1 MDFDWKSLVKTVA
14 PTLATALGGPLAGM
28 ATRAIAG
35 AVLGDETADTDQIA
49 AALQGAKPETLL
61 ALKQAD
67 QQFAVEMRKLDIDEI
82 KLANT
87 DRDSARQREIAT
99 KDKMPAVIALCALT
113 GFFGIL
119 AAMAMIELPDNATQP
134 FAVMLGALGT
144 LVTQIGA
151 YYFGSSAGSAKKN
164 EMIAAMKGSKS

>member
-1 MDFDWKSLVKTVA
+1 MDFDWKSLVRTVA
-14 PTLATALGGPLAGM
+14 PTLATALGGPLAGL

-35 AVLGDETADTDQIA
+35 AVLGDENASEADIA
-49 AALQGAKPETLL
+49 KALQGANPDQLL
-61 ALKQAD
+61 ALKKAD
-67 QQFAVEMRKLDIDEI
+67 QDFAVKMRELDIDEVR
-82 KLANT
+82 LANS
-87 DRDSARQREIAT
+87 DRDSARQRQIAT
-99 KDKMPAVIALCALT
+99 SDYMPAVIALAALI

-119 AAMAMIELPDNATQP
+119 ATMAFIALPEGAQQP

-164 EMIAAMKGSKS
+164 DMIAAMKGSGG